1 MIMNDWRF
9 MKKTGL
15 ALLVSCLLSS
25 QIFATEVNLQQLLN
39 ERNIEQLQ
47 SVIEKD
53 PRNGEAYYVASVYY
67 AIGDDELGTN
77 KDEVKQYE
85 HLKKSADLGWAE
97 AQLQYG
103 FYLLNQGNGAE
114 GITYIQKSADAGYLS
129 AMAMLGDLYFAGYQ
143 DKNGVFV
150 VEMDIDQAIK
160 YLELAAEQNS
170 QDARYT
176 LGHIYLTSD
185 FDQQDVSKALEYFES
200 NIDYD
205 KKVGHLGTL
214 ITLIDLYTEGKVVES
229 NRAKLL
235 DYYYLASLQEYLPSY
250 YAVGMT
256 QRIGGTGEK
265 INLAKDPESAFIN
278 LHKAASNGYI
288 DAMFRVGEMYF
299 KGEGIE
305 QSDENA
311 YIWTAIA
318 EDFSGNVTN
327 YSKTILEL
335 IPKRQRQVV
344 MDNKEHYR
352 QFFTIVEAEEVRPS
366 QASGK

>member
-1 MIMNDWRF
+1 MAMNDWRF

-15 ALLVSCLLSS
+15 TLLVSCLLGT
-25 QIFATEVNLQQLLN
+25 QVFATEVDFQQLLN

-47 SVIEKD
+47 SVIEKE
-53 PRNGEAYYVASVYY
+53 PNNGEAYYVASVYY

-77 KDEVKQYE
+77 KNEVKQYE
-85 HLKKSADLGWAE
+85 HLKRSADLGWAE

-114 GITYIQKSADAGYLS
+114 GIAYIQKSADAGYLS
-129 AMAMLGDLYFAGYQ
+129 AMVMLGDLYFAGYQ
-143 DKNGVFV
+143 DKNGVSV

-176 LGHIYLTSD
+176 LGHIYLMSN
-185 FDQQDVSKALEYFES
+185 FDQQDASKALEYFES

-214 ITLIDLYTEGKVVES
+214 ITLIDLYTEGKVVEP

-235 DYYYLASLQEYLPSY
+235 DYYYLASLQEYSPSY
-250 YAVGMT
+250 YTIGMIQYT
-256 QRIGGTGEK
+256 GEQGEK
-265 INLAKDPESAFIN
+265 INIVKDPEVAFIN
-278 LHKAASNGYI
+278 LHKAASHGYV

-318 EDFSGNVTN
+318 EDLSGNKTN
-327 YSKTILEL
+327 YSETILEL

-344 MDNKEHYR
+344 QDNKEHYR
-352 QFFTIVEAEEVRPS
+352 QFFTIIETAPP